1 MYIVGEI
8 ISQSLVN
15 SLPYWNSHGKESRV
29 VTRAC
34 FVELNGKIFGKWTVI
49 ICYRSL
55 ENVSL
60 NCPMEFFILLQYA
73 AFLVCF
79 LHLWSVDRLFT
90 SQIFV
95 GIIWYLLNQLPFF
108 TSPDLDLNISVFPL
122 LSYNLLHMLT
132 FPIFISIQPIS
143 CVAQCNL

>member
-1 MYIVGEI
+1 MAKPCRRRNKKQKIGQLDLFVDISRSRWLYVVGEI

-15 SLPYWNSHGKESRV
+15 SLPYGSCHGKESRV
-29 VTRAC
+29 VTRSC

-49 ICYRSL
+49 ICNRSL
-55 ENVSL
+55 ENLSL
-60 NCPMEFFILLQYA
+60 NCPMEFFILLQCA

-95 GIIWYLLNQLPFF
+95 GII
-108 TSPDLDLNISVFPL
+108 
-122 LSYNLLHMLT
+122 
-132 FPIFISIQPIS
+132 
-143 CVAQCNL
+143 